1 MIETD
6 PYYRTQAPQLDLFQ
20 ENLDR
25 LLAEGVGIRNPELI
39 ARKARREAAY
49 TEALRMIHDATL
61 QNVVLHAK
69 MQKLAR
75 KLKKT

>member
-1 MIETD
+1 MIATD
-6 PYYRTQAPQLDLFQ
+6 PHYHTQAPQLDLFQ
-20 ENLDR
+20 ENLER

-49 TEALRMIHDATL
+49 TEALRMIHDTTL
-61 QNVVLHAK
+61 QSVVFHAK

-75 KLKKT
+75 ELKKT